1 MLEERRQH
9 PRLVPSAPMFVSLD
23 ASKSGLLLDICA
35 GGIAVASLIP
45 RNLEDIVALEFELPE
60 GCGRISASAEIAWT
74 RDDGHLSGARFVN
87 LDEDSRAQLSRWIGA
102 ITSSAAMKSGI
113 AEFAVAESQVGDSE
127 VAASE
132 FAAHE
137 FVEPE
142 IVEPEPGKAEQRASL
157 FHPEPL
163 ENRLPAPVETHPV
176 DAYFLEPPTKEH
188 RSEAK
193 PSISDEPQAPVHEEP
208 EAFTESAKEEAD
220 NTEQASAKR
229 ADCDRLVC
237 EAEIADAPAELPEA
251 IDDSSKELSAENSLE
266 LVQTR
271 SEIQDA
277 APTESIA
284 TELAATEIAAE
295 TRATELESLGAPAAQ
310 DEDFVF
316 VTRSTYKQAERV
328 AEDESEA
335 HMHLERAAVF
345 VEEAKAEDVAGEP
358 AKEWLMRPWKIP
370 RTAGP
375 PILTEPGTR
384 STAEKS
390 RYTIEIILAVVVLSW
405 ALVFL
410 GYQMGSTGVSRQS
423 SKGMDALTVGAGAA
437 EDGAKGLVPSVEAS
451 PGLADTRSPT
461 ASTGGTR
468 HEAARPLAKKESES
482 ASMLGDP
489 GMVLQVGAM
498 KLEDNADSLAREL
511 QKKNLPAFVFRHGS
525 DRLYRVAVGPFS
537 DQQAT
542 EKAKS
547 SLEKQGLKPILRRWL
562 PE

>member
-1 MLEERRQH
+1 
-9 PRLVPSAPMFVSLD
+9 MFVSLD
-23 ASKSGLLLDICA
+23 ASKSGLLLDVCA

-45 RNLEDIVALEFELPE
+45 RNLQDVVALEFELPE
-60 GCGRISASAEIAWT
+60 GCGRVSANAEIAWT
-74 RDDGHLSGARFVN
+74 RDDGHLSGARFLN
-87 LDEDSRAQLSRWIGA
+87 LDEDSRAQLNHWIEVIA
-102 ITSSAAMKSGI
+102 RSVVVKSGF
-113 AEFAVAESQVGDSE
+113 AEPAAAESQLVESE

-132 FAAHE
+132 LVEHE
-137 FVEPE
+137 FAEPE
-142 IVEPEPGKAEQRASL
+142 VIDPESGSVQEQASL

-163 ENRLPAPVETHPV
+163 EKRLPMRVETHPV
-176 DAYFLEPPTKEH
+176 DSYFLEPPKKEH

-193 PSISDEPQAPVHEEP
+193 PPTSDEPNAPVHEEQ
-208 EAFTESAKEEAD
+208 EAFTESATEGAD
-220 NTEQASAKR
+220 STERASAKH
-229 ADCDRLVC
+229 AEFDRLVC
-237 EAEIADAPAELPEA
+237 EAEIADTKAELPEA
-251 IDDSSKELSAENSLE
+251 IDDSSKELTGENSHE
-266 LVQTR
+266 LLQAS
-271 SEIQDA
+271 SEIQGA
-277 APTESIA
+277 APTQSIVA
-284 TELAATEIAAE
+284 ELAATEIAAE
-295 TRATELESLGAPAAQ
+295 TRTTELGSLDTPVAQ

-316 VTRSTYKQAERV
+316 VTRSTYTQAERV
-328 AEDESEA
+328 AEDEDEA

-345 VEEAKAEDVAGEP
+345 VEEAKAEDAASEP
-358 AKEWLMRPWKIP
+358 PKEWLMRPWKIP

-423 SKGMDALTVGAGAA
+423 SKGMDALTVGVGAS
-437 EDGAKGLVPSVEAS
+437 EDAAKGLVPPVEAS

-461 ASTGGTR
+461 ASSGGIR

-489 GMVLQVGAM
+489 GIVLQVGAM

-542 EKAKS
+542 EKAKG